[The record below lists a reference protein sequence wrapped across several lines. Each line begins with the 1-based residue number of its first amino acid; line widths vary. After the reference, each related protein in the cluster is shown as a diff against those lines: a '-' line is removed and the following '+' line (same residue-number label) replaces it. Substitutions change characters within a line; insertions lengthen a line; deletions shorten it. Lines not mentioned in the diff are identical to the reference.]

1 MIWIHLL
8 SLQYMLCVYLYGT
21 IWYGI
26 YNSIVVALTKS
37 LYIDVDES
45 ITWTFVIYAVTSKF
59 VEYIKFVRVSKLFV
73 LFFRPSGVSKP
84 ARLISRR
91 FAHRGDLERSLQIIN
106 DSGGVDRVT
115 WWEKRFGIHGSHGC
129 RSWIDDDWCI
139 FSHEKMSLK
148 KYDFWNVVAYCAL

>member
-1 MIWIHLL
+1 M
-8 SLQYMLCVYLYGT
+8 
-21 IWYGI
+21 
-26 YNSIVVALTKS
+26 
-37 LYIDVDES
+37 DES

-73 LFFRPSGVSKP
+73 LFFRPSGGTLP

-115 WWEKRFGIHGSHGC
+115 W
-129 RSWIDDDWCI
+129 
-139 FSHEKMSLK
+139 
-148 KYDFWNVVAYCAL
+148 